1 MKKKPALPFKDGLNS
16 SKDGLNSGGDGL
28 HLRGDNLNPRR
39 DDLYSHG
46 DELHSDRAETNPNG
60 DGSHSRGDSL
70 DPRGDGLHSHG
81 NNLNSHKNNLHSRGD
96 DLHAHW
102 IKLYLDHCRYE
113 NNLCNQTIKDYQAE
127 LLHFFAWKESEKKTA
142 KIIDLI
148 LVEDYLLSQAEKRK
162 LSLRSLARATSVLK
176 NFFHFVE
183 LYANQSSIIDTPIR
197 KNAPMEPVQK
207 GIVEKNL
214 SKRIRLPKYKPL
226 LPDALS
232 EKQTMKLIELF
243 REKRKK
249 TQTAAKNPKSQLAYQ
264 LAYRDEVLVTC
275 LYSMGLRISE
285 ALKLTARQFQNG
297 TSFLQIAGKG
307 GKTRLVPLQKHILEM
322 VLDYLTH
329 TQKKD
334 ETPLFCNR
342 YGLPLSRISCW
353 KIIKKAA
360 IEAHIETKI
369 SPHTLRHSCAT
380 HLLRAGA
387 DLRMV
392 QELLGHSN
400 VETTEIYTHV
410 LSRDLELAIK
420 KHHPLYN

>member
-1 MKKKPALPFKDGLNS
+1 MKEKSALPFKGGLNS
-16 SKDGLNSGGDGL
+16 SEDGLNSGGDRL
-28 HLRGDNLNPRR
+28 HL
-39 DDLYSHG
+39 
-46 DELHSDRAETNPNG
+46 
-60 DGSHSRGDSL
+60 RGDSL
-70 DPRGDGLHSHG
+70 DPRRDGLHSHG

-127 LLHFFAWKESEKKTA
+127 LLHFFAWKESEKKTV
-142 KIIDLI
+142 KIIDLV

-183 LYANQSSIIDTPIR
+183 LYANQSSVIDATIR
-197 KNAPMEPVQK
+197 KNAPTETVGKGIVEK

-249 TQTAAKNPKSQLAYQ
+249 NQTAAKNPKSQLAYQ

-307 GKTRLVPLQKHILEM
+307 GKTRLVPLQKHLLEM

-334 ETPLFCNR
+334 EAPLFCNR